1 MTDLFEDKA
10 AEWDARPLPAII
22 SEGVGRALLEH
33 VELTPDMRV
42 MDFGA
47 GTGLICCHVAPHVA
61 KIYAVDISEAML
73 EQLAAKPELRGKVEP
88 VCRDILETALEE
100 KVDLV
105 ISAMALH
112 HVEDTGRLLAA
123 FAQHLAPGGKLAL
136 ADLDAEDGSFH
147 PADIEGVFHA
157 GFDRDELGALL
168 TAAGFEEI
176 EFVTAVEVE
185 KNEGHYPIFLL
196 TATKR

>member
-33 VELTPDMRV
+33 VELTPDMQV

-73 EQLAAKPELRGKVEP
+73 EQLAAKPELQGKVEP
-88 VCRDILETALEE
+88 VCRDILEAALEE
-100 KVDLV
+100 KVDLI

-112 HVEDTGRLLAA
+112 HVEHTDRLLKA
-123 FAQHLAPGGKLAL
+123 FAQQLAPGGKLAL

-147 PADIEGVFHA
+147 PADIEGVYHA

-168 TAAGFEEI
+168 EANGFEDVQ
-176 EFVTAVEVE
+176 FVTAAEVE
-185 KNEGHYPIFLL
+185 KNGRHYPIFLL